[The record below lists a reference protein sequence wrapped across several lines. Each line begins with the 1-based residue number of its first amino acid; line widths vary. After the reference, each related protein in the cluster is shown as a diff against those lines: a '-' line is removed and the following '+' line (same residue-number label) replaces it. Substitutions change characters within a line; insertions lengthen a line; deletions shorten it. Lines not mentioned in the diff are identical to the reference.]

1 MLAVLHLL
9 QRVGIEGC
17 RERLPAP
24 VKPRRPGQRG
34 ANHMTISELVRRYE
48 ADHPNLAESTVEGL
62 RYAGRL
68 FSSWKKIAVE
78 DVRRADAT
86 AFCAWLVKNGASDG
100 TNHKNVQWL
109 KVLWRHAVAME
120 LVDRDPWLHVKGGKR
135 PKPKGWRQ
143 LTDEEFNR
151 ILEACPSPEWKR
163 LFALCRWAGLRRGEA
178 LSLRWVDVDVV
189 GRWMTVRGKTGERE
203 VPMSPRLV
211 PLLDGVG
218 AVCPSDNGSLNR
230 IAAGIFSAA
239 GVGGFGTAFHSFR
252 KMCASEW
259 LAAGIPLADCSKYL
273 GHSEAIL
280 FTHYHKPLSAAMITE
295 AA

>member
-1 MLAVLHLL
+1 
-9 QRVGIEGC
+9 
-17 RERLPAP
+17 
-24 VKPRRPGQRG
+24 
-34 ANHMTISELVRRYE
+34 MTISDLVRRYE

-68 FSSWKKIAVE
+68 FASWKRVAVE
-78 DVRRADAT
+78 DVRRADAV
-86 AFCAWLVKNGASDG
+86 AFCAWLSKNGTSEG
-100 TNHKNVQWL
+100 TNHKNVTWL
-109 KVLWRHAVAME
+109 KVLWRHGVAME
-120 LVDRDPWLHVKGGKR
+120 LLDRDPWVLVKGGKR
-135 PKPKGWRQ
+135 PKPKGFRQ
-143 LTDEEFNR
+143 LGDEEFGR
-151 ILEACPSPEWKR
+151 ILEACPDDRWRR

-178 LSLRWVDVDVV
+178 ISLRCEDVDVE
-189 GRWMTVRGKTGERE
+189 GRWITVRGGKTGGRE

-218 AVCPSDNGSLNR
+218 DVCPADNGSLNR
-230 IAAGIFSAA
+230 IAAGIFEAA
-239 GVGGFGTAFHSFR
+239 GVSGFGTAFHSFR

-280 FTHYHKPLSAAMITE
+280 FSHYHKPLSASMITE